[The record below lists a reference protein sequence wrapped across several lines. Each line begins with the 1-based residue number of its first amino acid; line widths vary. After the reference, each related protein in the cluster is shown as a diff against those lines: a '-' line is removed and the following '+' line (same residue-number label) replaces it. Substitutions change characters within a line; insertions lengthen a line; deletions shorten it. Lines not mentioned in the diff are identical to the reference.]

1 MHILRKF
8 KFLGKKGCISVL
20 AIFVPVIEYV
30 QFYVCVPLIL
40 SCYLL
45 FTYAMLPFFFF
56 FLLNH
61 KVCLNY
67 YLMNV
72 CVILCCIAPSVSR
85 PLCVHFILI
94 LCVCAWMDVYFVQT
108 KISVICFWNKF
119 FIIIIVLWF
128 ILYFTLHFLSLLFII
143 LSVLCFLFI

>member
-56 FLLNH
+56 F
-61 KVCLNY
+61 
-67 YLMNV
+67 
-72 CVILCCIAPSVSR
+72 
-85 PLCVHFILI
+85 F
-94 LCVCAWMDVYFVQT
+94 T
-108 KISVICFWNKF
+108 KSQS
-119 FIIIIVLWF
+119 
-128 ILYFTLHFLSLLFII
+128 LS
-143 LSVLCFLFI
+143 